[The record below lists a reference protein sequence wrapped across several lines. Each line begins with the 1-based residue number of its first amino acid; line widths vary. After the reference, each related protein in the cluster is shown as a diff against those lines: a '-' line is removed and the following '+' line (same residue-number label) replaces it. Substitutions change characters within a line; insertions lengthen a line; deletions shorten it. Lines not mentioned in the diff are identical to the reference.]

1 VEWQGQQLSRSLH
14 EAVMRV
20 VVRGTEAVKTR
31 AVRSIMSGGKTGRI
45 YTRRGVVHQASAPGQ
60 SPASDTGRLV
70 QSARTEYN
78 NEEMSGK
85 VIFSTAYAAAL
96 EFGTEKM
103 EARPYLRPAF
113 LGQLPTIKEDLAN
126 ELRNALGRM
135 G

>member
-1 VEWQGQQLSRSLH
+1 MEWKGQQLSRSMH

-20 VVRGTEAVKTR
+20 VVRGSEAVKTR
-31 AVRSIMSGGKTGRI
+31 AVRSIMSGGKSGRV
-45 YTRRGVVHQASAPGQ
+45 YMRGGVTHQASAPGQ
-60 SPASDTGRLV
+60 PPASDTGRLV

-78 NEEMSGK
+78 NDELTGK
-85 VIFSTAYAAAL
+85 VIFSTVYAAAL

-113 LGQLPTIKEDLAN
+113 LEQLPLIKEDLN
-126 ELRNALGRM
+126 KEMRSVLGRM